1 MNTKTEGVT
10 LKLTLDLIMKAMQGQ
25 PEALEYILKLYD
37 NCINAFCRY
46 ETFDADGI
54 IHTGIDEDMK
64 VQIQNKLLDAI
75 QHKWRPMI

>member
-10 LKLTLDLIMKAMQGQ
+10 LNLTIDLIMKAMQGQ

-37 NCINAFCRY
+37 NYINAFCRY
-46 ETFDADGI
+46 ETYDADGI
-54 IHTGIDEDMK
+54 IHIGLDEDMK

>member
-10 LKLTLDLIMKAMQGQ
+10 LNLTIDLIMKAMQGQ

-37 NCINAFCRY
+37 NYINAFCCY

-54 IHTGIDEDMK
+54 IHIGLDEDMK

>member
-10 LKLTLDLIMKAMQGQ
+10 LNLTIDLIMKAMQGQ
-25 PEALEYILKLYD
+25 PDALEYILKLYD
-37 NCINAFCRY
+37 DYINAFCRY

-54 IHTGIDEDMK
+54 IHIGLDEDMK

>member
-10 LKLTLDLIMKAMQGQ
+10 LNLTIDLIMKAMQGQ
-25 PEALEYILKLYD
+25 PDALEYILKLYD
-37 NCINAFCRY
+37 NYINAFCRY

-54 IHTGIDEDMK
+54 IHTGLDEDMK

>member
-10 LKLTLDLIMKAMQGQ
+10 LNLTIDLIMKAMQGQ
-25 PEALEYILKLYD
+25 PDALEYILKLYD
-37 NCINAFCRY
+37 NYINAFCRY

-54 IHTGIDEDMK
+54 IHIGLDEDMK

>member
-10 LKLTLDLIMKAMQGQ
+10 LNLTLDLIMKAMQGY

-37 NCINAFCRY
+37 DYINAFCRY

-54 IHTGIDEDMK
+54 VHTKFDEDMK

-75 QHKWRPMI
+75 QLKWRPMI

>member
-10 LKLTLDLIMKAMQGQ
+10 LNLTIDLIMKAMQGQ

-37 NCINAFCRY
+37 NYINAFCRY

-54 IHTGIDEDMK
+54 IHIGLDEDMK

-75 QHKWRPMI
+75 LHKWRPMI

>member
-37 NCINAFCRY
+37 NYINAFCRY
-46 ETFDADGI
+46 KTFDADGI